1 MSNDVVLGEELVR
14 IALGAAQHQPVLVWA
29 YFGPPAWLDEARARA
44 EDVDSL
50 LARAERL
57 RGDAEKQGD
66 AFVAA
71 QADAIAGQ
79 LEVMLGATPSYVDH
93 ARRLLGIGDPRPP
106 EDAVEALRNDVLEL
120 ARDVVGGHSP
130 VERWENERGVTGE
143 AKWDAAVE
151 TYVEGRRW
159 VRENFPLPIVE
170 NLELGRDSD
179 YHSSVH
185 MNWKSGST
193 MRLGVNVDT
202 PRTRATTRFEVAHNS
217 YPGDYLRIAAL
228 SQHAYAVEGRV
239 PACVKLKNAP
249 ESTIS
254 EGIEDVAYLRLLANP
269 GPEDLLAT
277 KLEWLRRGVAVTA
290 AIMVRDEHASTSS
303 VADYCARQ
311 GFMGEARIAN
321 ELRLI
326 DHPVWGIYR
335 ASYWPGR
342 ELVAEAD
349 RRAARAGK
357 TRDYLQ
363 FLFTELHTPADLLA
377 GVDRLLLPT
386 GRA

>member
-1 MSNDVVLGEELVR
+1 VSKDVVLGEELVR

-29 YFGPPAWLDEARARA
+29 YFGPPAWLDEAKARA
-44 EDVDSL
+44 EDVESL
-50 LARAERL
+50 LARAKRL
-57 RGDAEKQGD
+57 RGEAEKQGD
-66 AFVAA
+66 AFIAA
-71 QADAIAGQ
+71 QVDAIAGQ

-93 ARRLLGIGDPRPP
+93 ARRLLGISEPRPP
-106 EDAVEALRNDVLEL
+106 EDAIETMRAEVLEL
-120 ARDVVGGHSP
+120 ARTVIGGQSP
-130 VERWENERGVTGE
+130 VERWENEREVIGE

-151 TYVEGRRW
+151 TYIEGRRW
-159 VRENFPLPIVE
+159 VHENFPLPIVE

-193 MRLGVNVDT
+193 MRLGVNVET

-228 SQHAYAVEGRV
+228 SQHAYAVEGRI

-254 EGIEDVAYLRLLANP
+254 EGIEDVAYLRMLANP
-269 GPEDLLAT
+269 GPEDVLAT

-290 AIMVRDEHASTSS
+290 AIMVRDEQAPASS
-303 VADYCARQ
+303 VAEYCARQ

-342 ELVAEAD
+342 ELIAEAD
-349 RRAARAGK
+349 RRAERSGK
-357 TRDYLQ
+357 TRAYLQ
-363 FLFTELHTPADLLA
+363 FLFTELHTPSDLLA
-377 GVDRLLLPT
+377 GVDRVLAPV
-386 GRA
+386 RSA

>member
-1 MSNDVVLGEELVR
+1 MSEDAVLGEELVR
-14 IALGAAQHQPVLVWA
+14 IALGAKQHQPVIVWA
-29 YFGPPAWLDEARARA
+29 YFGPAAWLEEAETTRESA
-44 EDVDSL
+44 ESL
-50 LARAERL
+50 LARALRL
-57 RGDAEKQGD
+57 RGAAEKQGD
-66 AFVAA
+66 AFIAA
-71 QADAIAGQ
+71 QVDAIAGQ

-93 ARRLLGIGDPRPP
+93 ARRLLGITEVRPP
-106 EDAVEALRNDVLEL
+106 AEAVESLRDEVLEL
-120 ARDVVGGHSP
+120 AREVVGGHEP
-130 VERWENERGVTGE
+130 VERWENERAITGE
-143 AKWDAAVE
+143 DKWDAAIE

-170 NLELGRDSD
+170 DLELGRDSD
-179 YHSSVH
+179 YHASVH

-202 PRTRATTRFEVAHNS
+202 PRTRATTRFEVAHNG

-228 SQHAYAVEGRV
+228 SQHTYAIENRIPG
-239 PACVKLKNAP
+239 CVKLKNAP
-249 ESTIS
+249 ESVIS
-254 EGIEDVAYLRLLANP
+254 EGIEDVAYLRLIAHP

-290 AIMVRDEHASTSS
+290 AIMVRDEQAASS
-303 VADYCARQ
+303 VVAEYCARQ

-342 ELVAEAD
+342 ELIAEAD
-349 RRAARAGK
+349 RRAERSGK
-357 TRDYLQ
+357 REAYLRY
-363 FLFTELHTPADLLA
+363 LFTELHTPADLLA
-377 GVDRLLLPT
+377 GVDRVLAPV
-386 GRA
+386 RIP